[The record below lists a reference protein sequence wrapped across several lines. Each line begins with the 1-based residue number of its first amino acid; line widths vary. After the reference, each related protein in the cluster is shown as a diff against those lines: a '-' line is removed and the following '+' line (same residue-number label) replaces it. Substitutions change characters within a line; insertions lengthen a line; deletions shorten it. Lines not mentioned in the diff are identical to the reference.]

1 MRLKELHK
9 VERPREK
16 MAKYG
21 PESLKDE
28 ELMAILLRT
37 GYRGKNVLELSREI
51 LKKFPKE
58 RWEGVTHEQLSRQ
71 KGIGPSRA
79 AALLAARELGRRLN
93 GQKEGLNPVLDR
105 PEKVAAQ
112 VGSLKGK
119 MKEYFVALYLNARNQ
134 LIHQE
139 TVSVGT
145 LSSSLVHPREVFS
158 WAVSHGAAGV
168 IVVHNHPSQDSSP
181 SNEDKEVTRRLQ
193 KAGEVLGI
201 ELLDHVIVTDEN
213 YFSFKEHRLI

>member
-1 MRLKELHK
+1 M
-9 VERPREK
+9 ERPREK
-16 MAKYG
+16 LAEKG

-28 ELMAILLRT
+28 ELLAVLLRT

-51 LKKFPKE
+51 LKKFPREK
-58 RWEGVTHEQLSRQ
+58 WESLDYAQLSRQ

-93 GQKEGLNPVLDR
+93 GQKEGLSPVLDS
-105 PEKVAAQ
+105 PEKVVAQ
-112 VGSLKGK
+112 VGSLKG
-119 MKEYFVALYLNARNQ
+119 MKKEHLVALYLNARNQ
-134 LIHQE
+134 LLNKE

-168 IVVHNHPSQDSSP
+168 IVVHNHPSQDCSP

-193 KAGEVLGI
+193 KAGELLGM